1 MGDRTVVFF
10 FFFFFKEIVML
21 LSLEDSRE
29 GLSVCDLLSH
39 KGSIWLRSI
48 MSLSQCWKSFGLNI
62 LESPSG

>member
-1 MGDRTVVFF
+1 
-10 FFFFFKEIVML
+10 ML

-39 KGSIWLRSI
+39 KGSIWLRNI
-48 MSLSQCWKSFGLNI
+48 MSLSQCWKSFGLNV